1 MVIRRGRKGK
11 RDRTEPRER
20 KEKKTRGLGEGRERE
35 WGTGRGEVIL
45 TLTVTG
51 VDWVAL
57 IVLGPLNAVLHVIQV
72 PTGGVD
78 DVIAQR
84 DGPAHVSHVPHP
96 HLYQSVVGQLQAY
109 RSKVGL

>member
-1 MVIRRGRKGK
+1 MGE
-11 RDRTEPRER
+11 RD
-20 KEKKTRGLGEGRERE
+20 
-35 WGTGRGEVIL
+35 WGTGRGEVIS

-57 IVLGPLNAVLHVIQV
+57 IVLGPLNTVLHVIQV

-96 HLYQSVVGQLQAY
+96 HLYQSVVGQLQAN